1 MTRQATEALRVDDIP
16 VTRLDGVAVQELSRD
31 HEDAL
36 EFSVIAVP
44 DADGALPLPS
54 GRGADVFVL
63 DGDVA
68 LDDGTPIPAG
78 SYAFVAGLG
87 AGRSVRHTAGA
98 RYFVGTGAAGDG
110 PGAADEVIDP
120 ETVAW
125 QVRVQENAEYTRG
138 GRSIGLVKFLR
149 VDEHSKTTIGIGAMW
164 PESGLDCAEHHEQ
177 LDEVLNLRGDML
189 LRDLDGSP
197 VVADGLSYCWRP
209 SRSVHLPKYS
219 HRGNLTFFR
228 NMKVLWS
235 EHGAATFIPVE
246 EWPEM
251 VDEYRARLSVADATR

>member
-1 MTRQATEALRVDDIP
+1 MTRQAREAVRVDEIATRDVHGVP
-16 VTRLDGVAVQELSRD
+16 VRELSRD
-31 HEDAL
+31 DSDPL
-36 EFSVIAVP
+36 EFSVIVEP
-44 DADGALPLPS
+44 DADGMFALPVA
-54 GRGADVFVL
+54 RAADVFVL
-63 DGDVA
+63 AGELR
-68 LDDGTPIPAG
+68 LDDGTAVPTG
-78 SYAFVAGLG
+78 NYAFVAGG
-87 AGRSVRHTAGA
+87 TEGRVLRHTAGS
-98 RYFVGTGAAGDG
+98 RYFIATGAVGDG
-110 PGAADEVIDP
+110 PGTADQVIDP
-120 ETVAW
+120 ETVDW

-189 LRDLDGSP
+189 LRDLDGSA

-209 SRSVHLPKYS
+209 SGSLHLPKYS
-219 HRGNLTFFR
+219 HRGNLAFFR

-235 EHGAATFIPVE
+235 EHGAATFVPVA

-251 VDEYRARLSVADATR
+251 VERYRAGLSVAEATR